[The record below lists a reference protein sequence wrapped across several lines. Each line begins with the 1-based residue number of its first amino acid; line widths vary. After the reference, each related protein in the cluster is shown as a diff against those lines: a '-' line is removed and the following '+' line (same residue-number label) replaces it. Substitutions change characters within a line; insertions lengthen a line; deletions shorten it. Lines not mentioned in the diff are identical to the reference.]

1 MDKTTIKR
9 IDGKIQIVELQE
21 VVKEEY
27 SIEQLKQELE
37 AINSEIKNFD
47 LIQERRMTTLL
58 DRKEK
63 LEGLL
68 I

>member
-1 MDKTTIKR
+1 MDKITIKR

-63 LEGLL
+63 IEGLL